1 MTSFQSDFL
10 WGGATAASQCEGGAF
25 SGGRGLANTDLLP
38 LGTSRM
44 SVMQGSIPAGEL
56 KDEVYYPALHGIDQY
71 SRMKEDIALLSG
83 MGFRCYRFSISW
95 SRIFPRGDEEDPNEE
110 GLRYYEDLIDECLN
124 HGIEPL
130 VTITH
135 FEIPMALVRE
145 YGGWK
150 NRKTI
155 SFFLKYC
162 ETIFKRF
169 RDKVKYWITFNE
181 INTITIVPFAS
192 AGLQFEEGEN
202 HRQAEYTAAHHELL
216 ASARATALAHEIIPG
231 SMVGCMLA
239 AGDSYPYSCNPQ
251 DVWKALNE
259 NREGYAF
266 IDVQARGSYP
276 SWFLNRLSREGII
289 LPIQGDDLEVLK
301 KHTVDYISLSYYA
314 SRVSMSDEGNAD
326 KTTGNI
332 FASVKNPY
340 LETTEWGWQIDPL
353 GLRITLNTLYDRYQK
368 PLFIVENG
376 LGAKDEVASDG
387 HIHDEYRIQYMRA
400 HIQAMKEAVLEDGI
414 AVLGYTAWGCI
425 DIPSASKGE
434 MSKRYGFIYVDQ
446 DDTGNGTRE
455 RIPKDSYYWYCK
467 VIETNGEML

>member
-1 MTSFQSDFL
+1 MNKIQSDFL
-10 WGGATAASQCEGGAF
+10 WGGATAASQCEGAAF
-25 SGGRGLANTDLLP
+25 ADGRGLANTDLLP

-44 SVMQGSIPAGEL
+44 SVMQGIVPAGEL
-56 KDEVYYPALHGIDQY
+56 QDGVYYPSLHGINQY

-95 SRIFPRGDEEDPNEE
+95 SRIFPRGDEEEPNEA
-110 GLRYYEDLIDECLN
+110 GLRYYEALIDECRRYR
-124 HGIEPL
+124 IEPL

-162 ETIFKRF
+162 ETIFRRF

-202 HRQAEYTAAHHELL
+202 RRQAEYTAAHHELL
-216 ASARATALAHEIIPG
+216 ASARATALAHQIIPE
-231 SMVGCMLA
+231 SMVGCMMA
-239 AGDSYPYSCNPQ
+239 AGDSYPYSCNPG
-251 DVWKALNE
+251 DVWEALNE
-259 NREGYAF
+259 NREGYAL
-266 IDVQARGSYP
+266 IDVQVRGVYP
-276 SWFLNRLSREGII
+276 SWLLNKLSREGIT
-289 LPIQGDDLEVLK
+289 LPIQEGDLEVLK
-301 KHTVDYISLSYYA
+301 NYTVDYISMSYYA
-314 SRVSMSDEGNAD
+314 SRVSMADEDGAD

-332 FASVKNPY
+332 FSSVKNPY

-376 LGAKDEVASDG
+376 LGAKDEIDPDG
-387 HIHDEYRIQYMRA
+387 HIHDEYRIQYMKA
-400 HIQAMKEAVLEDGI
+400 HIQAMEEAVLEDGI
-414 AVLGYTAWGCI
+414 PVLGYTAWGCI

-446 DDTGNGTRE
+446 DDAGNGTGK
-455 RIPKDSYYWYCK
+455 RILKDSYHWYGK
-467 VIETNGEML
+467 VIATNGQML